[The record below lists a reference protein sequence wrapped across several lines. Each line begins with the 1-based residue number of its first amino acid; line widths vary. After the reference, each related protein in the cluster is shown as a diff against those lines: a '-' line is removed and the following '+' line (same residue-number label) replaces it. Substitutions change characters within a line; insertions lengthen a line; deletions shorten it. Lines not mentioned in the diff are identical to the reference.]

1 MDPSKFRENAISPN
15 EGSLQLYFPPYT
27 YYAFLDP
34 EPNAT
39 GVDYLVADKKGY
51 ILFCDSVPREKL

>member
-1 MDPSKFRENAISPN
+1 MDASKFRENAISPN
-15 EGSLQLYFPPYT
+15 EASLQLYFPPYT
-27 YYAFLDP
+27 YYAFLGP

-51 ILFCDSVPREKL
+51 SFVTECLARN